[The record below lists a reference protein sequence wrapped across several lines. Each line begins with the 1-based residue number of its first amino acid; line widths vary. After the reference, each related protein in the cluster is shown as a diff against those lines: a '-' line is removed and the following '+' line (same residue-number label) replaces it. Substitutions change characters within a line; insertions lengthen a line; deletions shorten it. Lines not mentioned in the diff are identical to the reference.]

1 MLVATFKSTT
11 EWAGRKISHQNGD
24 FMFEGNGQLAPSEI
38 LDYDK
43 CGHIEWAN
51 DTIREAVVELA
62 ARELTNAK
70 LWPLAE
76 EDSGDA
82 ASRERSHPRRLMS
95 GVIVVAIALLL
106 GVGVLAIM
114 KVRADGALQE
124 ARTSPQFLHSVGTW
138 SGRNTNGEA
147 APGPRGQGS
156 DSSSP
161 GFAGTGEIRLQLGN
175 PNRPDADFGTDF
187 YMQLHGSGGE
197 WDLVVSRPLDLSAP
211 TAPVSFAPVMNV
223 WVSTSPGPISFTA
236 GYDDS
241 DLFGIA
247 GNGENAITI
256 IKPFVIVVPY
266 TFDGKERFP
275 PMVTAVGPWKVE
287 LLVTDRSFG
296 GISLDKAD

>member
-11 EWAGRKISHQNGD
+11 DWAGRKISHQNGD

-82 ASRERSHPRRLMS
+82 ASRERSHARRMMS

-187 YMQLHGSGGE
+187 YMQLNGSGGE

-223 WVSTSPGPISFTA
+223 WVSTSSGPISFTA

-241 DLFGIA
+241 DSFGIR
-247 GNGENAITI
+247 GNGE
-256 IKPFVIVVPY
+256 KPFVIVVPY

>member
-11 EWAGRKISHQNGD
+11 DWAGRKISHQNGD

-82 ASRERSHPRRLMS
+82 ASRERSHARRLMS

-175 PNRPDADFGTDF
+175 PNRPDADFETDF
-187 YMQLHGSGGE
+187 YMKLHGSGGE
-197 WDLVVSRPLDLSAP
+197 LDFIVSRPLDPSAP
-211 TAPVSFAPVMNV
+211 TVSFAPVMNV
-223 WVSTSPGPISFTA
+223 WVSTSSGPISFTA
-236 GYDDS
+236 EYDDS

-247 GNGENAITI
+247 GNGE
-256 IKPFVIVVPY
+256 KPFVIVVPY
-266 TFDGKERFP
+266 TFDGRERFP
-275 PMVTAVGPWKVE
+275 PMVRAGGPWKVE
-287 LLVTDRSFG
+287 LLARDGSFG